1 MITDLSAA
9 DVRSAGIPIAI
20 LGVPFDHVTISEA
33 IDLIE
38 RMIASRRPHYLVTAN
53 VDFVV
58 QAQEDVELRRILLDA
73 HLVLCD
79 GTPLVWASR
88 LLGNRLPERVAG
100 ADLAPL
106 FVRAAA
112 EKGYRIFFLGATA
125 AVAGKAVDKLR
136 KHYPNLVIA
145 GQYSPPF
152 KQLLDMDH
160 DEITRRIREAKPD
173 LLFVS
178 FGCPKQEKWIAM
190 HYRSL
195 GVPVSIGV
203 GATIDFFA
211 GHMKRAPVWMQR
223 TGLEW
228 TFRLL
233 QEPRRL
239 FKRYAKDLGVF
250 GWKILVQ
257 WWQSQQRLRSVRP
270 TRIQRVPAGKNQL
283 HFKLSGRF
291 DSNTVRD
298 GARLIETSVARGG
311 HCLLDLCD
319 AKFIDGTGLAFLIRL
334 QKQLNAMD
342 HLLILL
348 SPAKAIQRALR
359 SAGLQPEFLSAS
371 DVAGA
376 RHLIETRLQE
386 RTKPADTSDG
396 STYECLIWRGDITA
410 DNAGTVWACTQSHII
425 SARQGE
431 RVIDLSG
438 VRFIDSSGASVM
450 ARAQTLAQR
459 ERVKLS
465 FTNVQPAVQNVLR
478 HARLDALLKSS
489 DRESAAMT
497 KSVVLQE

>member
-1 MITDLSAA
+1 MITDPPTARLFP
-9 DVRSAGIPIAI
+9 AGIPIAI
-20 LGVPFDHVTISEA
+20 LGVPFDHVTITEA

-38 RMIASRRPHYLVTAN
+38 RMIASRQPHYLVTAN

-79 GTPLVWASR
+79 GTPLVWASG

-106 FVRAAA
+106 FVRVAA
-112 EKGYRIFFLGATA
+112 EKGYRIFYLGATP
-125 AVAGKAVDKLR
+125 AVARRAVDKLR
-136 KHYPNLVIA
+136 EHYPNLIIA

-239 FKRYAKDLGVF
+239 FKRYARDLGVF
-250 GWKILVQ
+250 GWKIFVQ
-257 WWQSQQRLRSVRP
+257 WWQSQYRSRSINP
-270 TRIQRVPAGKNQL
+270 ARVEPWPVENDRQP
-283 HFKLSGRF
+283 FKLSGRL
-291 DSNTVRD
+291 DSHAVRN
-298 GARLIETSVARGG
+298 GVGQIEKQLAWRG
-311 HCLLDLCD
+311 HCLLDLTD
-319 AKFIDGTGLAFLIRL
+319 VNFIDGTGLAFLIRL
-334 QKQLNAMD
+334 QKKLRATD

-348 SPAKAIQRALR
+348 APRKEFQRTLNL
-359 SAGLQPEFLSAS
+359 AGLRHEFLSAS
-371 DVAGA
+371 DLASA
-376 RHLIETRLQE
+376 ERLIETRLQE
-386 RTKPADTSDG
+386 RTKPADAGGGPTF
-396 STYECLIWRGDITA
+396 ECLI
-410 DNAGTVWACTQSHII
+410 
-425 SARQGE
+425 
-431 RVIDLSG
+431 
-438 VRFIDSSGASVM
+438 
-450 ARAQTLAQR
+450 
-459 ERVKLS
+459 
-465 FTNVQPAVQNVLR
+465 
-478 HARLDALLKSS
+478 
-489 DRESAAMT
+489 
-497 KSVVLQE
+497 